1 MATFSTF
8 DLQKDAET
16 RVGQDGTTKRN
27 IIRKGKPAGLMSKT
41 AKNRMMDDGS
51 SVLLEPR
58 PKIDPKDPLYDPVDD
73 ANYVLVSSDMSSG
86 GAAASSGPR
95 SPPRHSYDPEHRRMV
110 FGPMLTLP
118 EFKRCVA
125 EALEEFFSS
134 EDFDEL
140 QRTVQELRCPEYHY
154 EVVKRAVSMAMDRK
168 DRERELVSR
177 FLSSANPSLLSTDD
191 LGKGFERLFELM
203 DELSIDTP
211 GAAEITAAFLARAVI
226 DEILPPAFLIDPVVV
241 GLGGDVVVKTK
252 RILCRDHQYSRV
264 ERIWGPGDG
273 RPVPELKVAI
283 DQLLVEY
290 LLSRQLHEAEQC
302 VRELGTP
309 HFHHELVKRA
319 VTHVVDKDLDQQ
331 EAMLGLLNYLRQEEV
346 LSPTQALRGF
356 ARLHE
361 SLADLALDCPNAAA
375 VVEWF
380 EARVTPAPKADE
392 PDGAAAPQTA
402 PEETPADAATDAAS

>member
-1 MATFSTF
+1 M
-8 DLQKDAET
+8 
-16 RVGQDGTTKRN
+16 
-27 IIRKGKPAGLMSKT
+27 
-41 AKNRMMDDGS
+41 
-51 SVLLEPR
+51 
-58 PKIDPKDPLYDPVDD
+58 
-73 ANYVLVSSDMSSG
+73 
-86 GAAASSGPR
+86 
-95 SPPRHSYDPEHRRMV
+95 
-110 FGPMLTLP
+110 
-118 EFKRCVA
+118 
-125 EALEEFFSS
+125 
-134 EDFDEL
+134 
-140 QRTVQELRCPEYHY
+140 
-154 EVVKRAVSMAMDRK
+154 
-168 DRERELVSR
+168 
-177 FLSSANPSLLSTDD
+177 D